1 MHIHFAVHCDSYGR
15 AIRDNYEIDVL
26 EGYNTWA
33 RVNDEYSKYVE
44 NLIKSKLKY
53 DYNML
58 NVDVIDKDGS
68 KLELD
73 KMLTDENLNIDK
85 YTVVLDNKEDKSSS
99 QSIGVY
105 DFDRKLVN
113 SDNLPKV
120 MEYYYNQWEKE
131 NDKK

>member
-1 MHIHFAVHCDSYGR
+1 MLFRS
-15 AIRDNYEIDVL
+15 
-26 EGYNTWA
+26 
-33 RVNDEYSKYVE
+33 
-44 NLIKSKLKY
+44 
-53 DYNML
+53 L

-99 QSIGVY
+99 QSIGIY

-120 MEYYYNQWEKE
+120 MEDYYNQWEKE

>member
-1 MHIHFAVHCDSYGR
+1 MVLPLFKVSLFTVWFGDWKLLKAVLVAVGLPCDGFTLTLW
-15 AIRDNYEIDVL
+15 ALGDVRL
-26 EGYNTWA
+26 GSLLFRSWP
-33 RVNDEYSKYVE
+33 
-44 NLIKSKLKY
+44 KSCGKL
-53 DYNML
+53 
-58 NVDVIDKDGS
+58 S

-120 MEYYYNQWEKE
+120 MEDYYNQWEKE

>member
-1 MHIHFAVHCDSYGR
+1 MIA
-15 AIRDNYEIDVL
+15 
-26 EGYNTWA
+26 
-33 RVNDEYSKYVE
+33 
-44 NLIKSKLKY
+44 
-53 DYNML
+53 
-58 NVDVIDKDGS
+58 DVIDKDNL

-73 KMLTDENLNIDK
+73 KKYDMHDKAIRGSITVYIYSDQRTWDNVAKVTKELDKILADENLNIDK

-99 QSIGVY
+99 QSIGIY

-120 MEYYYNQWEKE
+120 MEDYYNQWEKE